1 MRENRAVIFLCSGGK
16 ITAEPKNCWPTQSRS
31 LHMSEKDKEL
41 TISEEEKEII
51 REIEKTKPPDI
62 TGTLQLV
69 RLMANLNAKL
79 ITTVKHETD

>member
-1 MRENRAVIFLCSGGK
+1 
-16 ITAEPKNCWPTQSRS
+16 
-31 LHMSEKDKEL
+31 MSEKDKEL